1 MKKWRLATTSQLLK
15 ANKKKIE
22 QRCEKQLDCGESMG
36 CILSIYRK
44 KKMRL
49 HHVLV
54 GLTS

>member
-15 ANKKKIE
+15 ANKKKLSKGVKTTGLWRVYGLHTVNIE
-22 QRCEKQLDCGESMG
+22 
-36 CILSIYRK
+36 

>member
-15 ANKKKIE
+15 ANKKK
-22 QRCEKQLDCGESMG
+22 
-36 CILSIYRK
+36 LSKGVKNNWIVASLWAAYCQYIG